1 MMNLQRWLEAK
12 RCGAIDPYFASKYHG
27 GGGKGSA
34 PPTPDYRGAAV
45 EQGQASKELTN
56 MQTWANRPNVNTPFG
71 SQTWG
76 TGTTTDPATGQQ
88 VTQWTQNINVT
99 PEMQRALDSQQRVS
113 QGRSEAAEQLLG
125 QATSATA
132 NPMDWGQ
139 LPSAFSFNAPTAAN
153 GQIADAGN
161 IQRSLAGGSDYRN
174 KAEEAVW
181 QRMQPAL
188 QQRRGATETQLANQG
203 LTRGSEAWKNAM
215 RDLDEGENAARLQA
229 IESGR
234 AEAAQ
239 QFQQDLSAGSFSNAA
254 QQQQFGQN
262 QQAAQFGNQALA
274 QTLQNNLSF
283 GGYQNQLRQQ
293 SIAEMLQK
301 RGQPLS
307 ELNAL
312 LTGQQVN
319 MPTMPSFSLAGKAET
334 PQLLNAMQQGYS
346 ADLTGAS
353 VDNANK
359 ASMMNGVMQ
368 TGLTAAMM
376 FSDRRLKSDI
386 SVVGEQ
392 AGLPVYEYTIFGKR
406 ERGFMADEVAARYPG
421 AVKQHSSGYMMVDYA
436 QLGGRP

>member
-1 MMNLQRWLEAK
+1 MNLQRWLEAK
-12 RCGAIDPYFASKYHG
+12 RNGAVDPYFASKYHG
-27 GGGKGSA
+27 GGGKSSA
-34 PPTPDYRGAAV
+34 PATPDYRGAAL

-76 TGTTTDPATGQQ
+76 TGKAIDPATGQE

-99 PEMQRALDSQQRVS
+99 PEMQKALDSQQRIT
-113 QGRSEAAEQLLG
+113 QGRSDAAEQLLG

-132 NPMDWGQ
+132 NPMDWGK
-139 LPSAFSFNAPTAAN
+139 LPSAFSFGAPTAAN

-161 IQRSLAGGSDYRN
+161 IQRTLPGGSNYRDT
-174 KAEEAVW
+174 AQDAVW

-239 QFQQDLSAGSFSNAA
+239 QFQQDLSAGSFGNSA
-254 QQQQFGQN
+254 QQQQFAQN
-262 QQAAQFGNQALA
+262 QQAAQFGNQALG

-334 PQLLNAMQQGYS
+334 PQLMNAMQQGYN
-346 ADLTGAS
+346 ANLNAVN
-353 VDNANK
+353 VDNANT
-359 ASMMNGVMQ
+359 ASMLNGMMN
-368 TGLTAAMM
+368 TGAAAAMF

-386 SVVGEQ
+386 VEVGTQ
-392 AGLPVYEYTIFGKR
+392 AGLPVYEYTIFGNR
-406 ERGFMADEVAARYPG
+406 ERGFMADEVAAKYPG

>member
-12 RCGAIDPYFASKYHG
+12 RNGAVDPYFASKYHG
-27 GGGKGSA
+27 GGGKSSA
-34 PPTPDYRGAAV
+34 PATPDYRGAAV
-45 EQGQASKELTN
+45 EQGQTSKELTN

-76 TGTTTDPATGQQ
+76 TGTMTDPATGQQ

-99 PEMQRALDSQQRVS
+99 PEMQRALDAQQRIT
-113 QGRSEAAEQLLG
+113 QGRSGAAEQLLG
-125 QATSATA
+125 QATAATA

-139 LPSAFSFNAPTAAN
+139 LPSAFSFNSPTAAN

-161 IQRSLAGGSDYRN
+161 IQRDLPGGTDYRN

-188 QQRRGATETQLANQG
+188 QQRRSATETQLANQG
-203 LTRGSEAWKNAM
+203 LTRGSEAWNNAM
-215 RDLDEGENAARLQA
+215 RDLNTGEDNARLQA
-229 IESGR
+229 IEAGR

-262 QQAAQFGNQALA
+262 QQAAAFGNQALG

-283 GGYQNQLRQQ
+283 GNYQNQLRQQ
-293 SIAEMLQK
+293 AIAEMLQK

-319 MPTMPSFSLAGKAET
+319 MPSMPSFSLAGKAET
-334 PQLLNAMQQGYS
+334 PQLMNAMQQGYN
-346 ADLTGAS
+346 ADLNAVS

-359 ASMMNGVMQ
+359 NSLYNGVLNAGM
-368 TGLTAAMM
+368 AA
-376 FSDRRLKSDI
+376 FALSDRRLKTN
-386 SVVGEQ
+386 VKRVGEQ
-392 AGLPVYEYTIFGKR
+392 AGLSVYEYTIFGRR
-406 ERGFMADEVAARYPG
+406 ERGFMADEVAERYPQ